1 MSLKSIWRRS
11 EDRRMPPGTAVKRYR
26 IAPQH
31 PTYRFVRQQGVLVTK
46 VSGLPDMPLYFSG
59 IYRGMWPHGSSAP
72 RRETALLLRDC
83 RAESDAICQKIRS
96 NDDHPLDKA
105 SAALRDVTQRLRHRT

>member
-11 EDRRMPPGTAVKRYR
+11 EDRRLPPGTAVKRYR

-46 VSGLPDMPLYFSG
+46 VSGLSDMPLFFKKT
-59 IYRGMWPHGSSAP
+59 YRGMCLYGSSAP
-72 RRETALLLRDC
+72 RRATALLLRDC
-83 RAESDAICQKIRS
+83 RAVTTTSPMSPAYR
-96 NDDHPLDKA
+96 
-105 SAALRDVTQRLRHRT
+105 AALIGFSAQLRGLLGAMT